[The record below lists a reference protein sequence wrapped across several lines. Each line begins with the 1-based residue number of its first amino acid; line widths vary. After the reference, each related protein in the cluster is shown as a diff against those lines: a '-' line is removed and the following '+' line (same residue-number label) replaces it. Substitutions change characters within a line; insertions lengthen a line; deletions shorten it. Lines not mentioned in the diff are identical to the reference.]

1 MLTPIFNPPVQKNL
15 FNSASR
21 AGAYDLASAL
31 ADVIDNSITAGAS
44 KVEILINFN
53 YEDLNESSVVIADNG
68 NGMSWDELRVSMQ
81 LASEDPEREREISDL
96 GRFGFGMKSASLS
109 QGRKFTVISRKE
121 DGELV
126 VALWDKD
133 SDYGDWMMP
142 MGRGVEADPF
152 VYPGTTLSKGTQV
165 IWSRL
170 AHATENY
177 SLSQEEL
184 VQIQSETIEEL
195 RLTFHR
201 FLADDLALIVN
212 GAQLTPRNPFSK
224 AVEREPARQ
233 LDCYGQTVLVQTF
246 NLPHYGNLTAE
257 EEEDLGGP
265 EGAMKNQGFYVYR
278 NKRLIIYGT
287 WFGLVK
293 HSAAY
298 QLSRIRIDV
307 PNSLDQY
314 WKISID
320 KKNAQPPQLLRN
332 QLKKII
338 RENNRLSINVM
349 RRKSVRQKITLN
361 HKSNIWEK
369 ISQGGIQR
377 FRINREHPLVDA
389 LTENSDQETAQAV
402 EALLSVIE
410 ATLPTQE
417 IENLIKNEASPILQ
431 TFIDSQGSEQVIE
444 SSLQYLINCGLSN
457 DELYE
462 VVATVEPFSTLRVQS
477 REILNRLIKLGA
489 D

>member
-31 ADVIDNSITAGAS
+31 ADLIDNSITAGAS

-81 LASEDPEREREISDL
+81 LASEDPERERDISDL

-109 QGRKFTVISRKE
+109 QGRSFTVISRKE

-212 GAQLTPRNPFSK
+212 GAKLTP
-224 AVEREPARQ
+224 
-233 LDCYGQTVLVQTF
+233 
-246 NLPHYGNLTAE
+246 
-257 EEEDLGGP
+257 
-265 EGAMKNQGFYVYR
+265 
-278 NKRLIIYGT
+278 
-287 WFGLVK
+287 
-293 HSAAY
+293 
-298 QLSRIRIDV
+298 
-307 PNSLDQY
+307 
-314 WKISID
+314 
-320 KKNAQPPQLLRN
+320 
-332 QLKKII
+332 
-338 RENNRLSINVM
+338 
-349 RRKSVRQKITLN
+349 
-361 HKSNIWEK
+361 
-369 ISQGGIQR
+369 
-377 FRINREHPLVDA
+377 
-389 LTENSDQETAQAV
+389 
-402 EALLSVIE
+402 
-410 ATLPTQE
+410 
-417 IENLIKNEASPILQ
+417 
-431 TFIDSQGSEQVIE
+431 
-444 SSLQYLINCGLSN
+444 
-457 DELYE
+457 
-462 VVATVEPFSTLRVQS
+462 
-477 REILNRLIKLGA
+477 
-489 D
+489 